1 MERLEKI
8 FPNEREAKIAQGLLQ
23 TLLELEQ
30 PALALRVTESAQG
43 NIATLIKGTDVKSKK
58 VDYNEMFMVLLENGY
73 VEVGSLNHAFCMS
86 LGPNSLLTMPE
97 EASKFFQENY
107 IQK

>member
-8 FPNEREAKIAQGLLQ
+8 FLSEREAKIAQVLLQ

-43 NIATLIKGTDVKSKK
+43 NIATLIKDTDLKSKK
-58 VDYNEMFMVLLENGY
+58 IDYNEMFMVLLENGY
-73 VEVGSLNHAFCMS
+73 VEVGSLNRAFCMS
-86 LGPNSLLTMPE
+86 LEQDSLLSMPE
-97 EASKFFQENY
+97 NASKFFQENY
-107 IQK
+107 TQK